1 MVENTPLSD
10 LLEAGTEP
18 SAVEES
24 AMIYPLVADSGN
36 RRVLREWITNHDSH
50 RLADTET
57 PVTECE
63 FDLCIVDGDAL
74 EQNVDRLRECKDAA
88 SPILLPVLL
97 LLPEKRTE
105 IIDIDGGAVADNV
118 FATTIDEIVSLPIR
132 QAELQW
138 RIKALLRLRVQSLG
152 LQMRTN
158 TLELFQQAVENS
170 GNAVYITD
178 TDGTIKYVN
187 PAFEE
192 ITGYSAS
199 DVIGQTPRMLNSGEM
214 PDSFFDELWE
224 TISGGENWRGEILD
238 RKKSGE
244 LYYATQTVAPIL
256 DGDEIRAFVAVQTDI
271 TERKRREETLERR
284 TQAIENAPIGVT
296 ITDPDREDNPLIY
309 VNEGFESITGYTA
322 AESTGRNCRFPQGEN
337 TDPETVAEIRA
348 AVDAEEPVAV
358 ELLNYRKDGT
368 EFWNELTIAPVRDD
382 DGNVVNFVGFQ
393 QDVTDR
399 KQREK
404 QLEVLGRVLRHN
416 LRNEMNVIQGW
427 AETLKTELGD
437 EIEGPEQ
444 IIEKSEQ
451 LTELAEKERLITKVL
466 TEPPE
471 ENDVELAPLLAHVK
485 RTVSTASPD
494 AEISIDCQEQ
504 TAVSVTQNFEQAIDE
519 LVTNAV
525 VHNDAAVPT
534 VSVTVT
540 PTDDAVTIEVVDNG
554 PPIPEMERSV
564 LLGNAEQTSV
574 YHGSGLGLWLVNL
587 IVSRSGGRLE
597 HEATGDGNR
606 VRIVLPD

>member
-10 LLEAGTEP
+10 LLETETDP

-24 AMIYPLVADSGN
+24 ATIYPLIADSGN

-50 RLADTET
+50 RLAETET
-57 PVTECE
+57 PITECE
-63 FDLCIVDGDAL
+63 FDLCIVDGEAL
-74 EQNVDRLRECKDAA
+74 EQNVDRLRQCKESA

-138 RIKALLRLRVQSLG
+138 RIQALLRLRVQSMG
-152 LQMRTN
+152 LQKRTN
-158 TLELFQQAVENS
+158 TLELFHQAVENS

-178 TDGTIKYVN
+178 RDGTIKYVN
-187 PAFEE
+187 RAFEE
-192 ITGYSAS
+192 ITGYSRS
-199 DVIGQTPRMLNSGEM
+199 DAIGQTPRVLNSGEM
-214 PDSFFDELWE
+214 PDSFFDDLWE
-224 TISGGENWRGEILD
+224 TIRGGESWRGEIVD
-238 RKKSGE
+238 RTKDGE

-256 DGDEIRAFVAVQTDI
+256 DGDEISAFVAVQTDI

-296 ITDPDREDNPLIY
+296 ITDPNREDNPLIY
-309 VNEGFESITGYTA
+309 VNEGFESITGYA
-322 AESTGRNCRFPQGEN
+322 EAESTGRNCRFPQGEN
-337 TDPETVAEIRA
+337 TDPETVAKIRA
-348 AVDAEEPVAV
+348 AVDAEEPVSV

-368 EFWNELTIAPVRDD
+368 EFWNELNIAPVRDD
-382 DGNVVNFVGFQ
+382 EGDVVNFVGFQ

-404 QLEVLGRVLRHN
+404 QLEVLSRVLRHN

-427 AETLKTELGD
+427 AETLKRAMD
-437 EIEGPEQ
+437 DVDGPEQ

-451 LTELAEKERLITKVL
+451 LIELAEKERLITEVL
-466 TEPPE
+466 TELPE
-471 ENDVELAPLLAHVK
+471 QNDIELAPLLAYVEH
-485 RTVSTASPD
+485 TVSTASPD
-494 AEISIDCQEQ
+494 AEISIDCPEQ
-504 TAVSVTQNFEQAIDE
+504 TAVSVTQNFEQAIEE

-525 VHNDAAVPT
+525 VHNDATVPT
-534 VSVTVT
+534 VSVTAT
-540 PTDDAVTIEVVDNG
+540 PTDDAVTIEVLDNG

-564 LLGNAEQTSV
+564 LLGDAEQTSV
-574 YHGSGLGLWLVNL
+574 YHGSGLGLWLVSL
-587 IVSRSGGRLE
+587 IVRRSGGRLE
-597 HEATGDGNR
+597 YEAAGDGNLVR
-606 VRIVLPD
+606 VVLPE